1 VTDGPD
7 ADRRRLRAT
16 FDGVA
21 ERYDAVRPRYPAALV
36 DDLVARAGLGPGS
49 RVLEIGPGT
58 GQLTVDLAARGLD
71 VTAVELGPAL
81 AGVARRNLA
90 AFPNARVVVG
100 DFEEYDVP
108 EPLDAVVAATAFHW
122 LSPDAQ
128 VNRTAAALRPGGALA
143 VVDVSHVAGGTE
155 EFFAVSQDC
164 YLRFD
169 PATPPGFRLPTAGS
183 LPPAQPGL
191 DLSPLFAHVRRSR
204 HTWEVDYPAAR
215 FRALLST
222 YSPTIDL
229 PRERREGLLD
239 CLAVLIDRRFGG
251 VVTKR
256 YLAELTV
263 ARRR

>member
-1 VTDGPD
+1 
-7 ADRRRLRAT
+7 
-16 FDGVA
+16 
-21 ERYDAVRPRYPAALV
+21 
-36 DDLVARAGLGPGS
+36 
-49 RVLEIGPGT
+49 
-58 GQLTVDLAARGLD
+58 
-71 VTAVELGPAL
+71 
-81 AGVARRNLA
+81 
-90 AFPNARVVVG
+90 
-100 DFEEYDVP
+100 
-108 EPLDAVVAATAFHW
+108 
-122 LSPDAQ
+122 
-128 VNRTAAALRPGGALA
+128 
-143 VVDVSHVAGGTE
+143 VAGGTE

>member
-1 VTDGPD
+1 MTDGPD
-7 ADRRRLRAT
+7 ADRLRLRGT

-21 ERYDAVRPRYPAALV
+21 ERYDAVRPHYPSAVV
-36 DDLVARAGLGPGS
+36 DDLVACADLGPGR

-58 GQLTVDLAARGLD
+58 GQLTVELAVRRLD

-90 AFPNARVVVG
+90 AFPNARVVIA

-108 EPLDAVVAATAFHW
+108 EPVDAVVAATAFHW

-128 VNRTAAALRPGGALA
+128 VNRTAAALRPGAALA
-143 VVDVSHVAGGTE
+143 VIDVFHVAGGTE
-155 EFFAVSQDC
+155 EFFAASQEC

-169 PATPPGFRLPTAGS
+169 PATPSGFRLPGVES
-183 LPPAQPGL
+183 VPPSHPGL
-191 DLSPLFAHVRRSR
+191 GASPLFGPVRRSR
-204 HTWEVDYPAAR
+204 HTWEVEYSADR

-222 YSPTIDL
+222 FSNHIDL

-239 CLAVLIDRRFGG
+239 CVAELIDRRFGG

-263 ARRR
+263 ALRR